1 MALQKQFK
9 RKDLKKPDPFVALSA
24 RFYSFFDKN
33 RKKFILGL
41 GGILLVCGA
50 AWLFD
55 YNRDVQEA
63 RMESLYFEMY
73 NVWNGSGKNSPEKAI
88 SRLKII
94 NDKIKDGEPKQR
106 ANLLLADALY
116 ENKNYEESINFYE
129 KVKDSSKEG
138 QLTHVLSQVGL
149 GNSFEGKKNYTKAIE
164 IYQAIIERDTDYP
177 LFYIYYGMARCYS
190 LDNDEKNALLILR
203 EMMSKFPA
211 HGEIVKVKTML
222 KKLETKT

>member
-9 RKDLKKPDPFVALSA
+9 RKDLKKPDPFVAFSA
-24 RFYSFFDKN
+24 RFYSLFDKN

-50 AWLFD
+50 AWLFN

-73 NVWNGSGKNSPEKAI
+73 NVWNGGGKNSPEKAI
-88 SRLKII
+88 SKLKKI
-94 NDKIKDGEPKQR
+94 NDKIKDGMPKQR

-129 KVKDSSKEG
+129 KVKNSSKEG

-149 GNSFEGKKNYTKAIE
+149 GNSFEGKKDYTKAIE
-164 IYQAIIERDTDYP
+164 IYKAIIESDTDYP

-211 HGEIVKVKTML
+211 HGEIVKVEAML
-222 KKLETKT
+222 KKLEAKT

>member
-24 RFYSFFDKN
+24 RFYSLFDKN

-41 GGILLVCGA
+41 GGILLVCAA
-50 AWLFD
+50 AWLFN

-94 NDKIKDGEPKQR
+94 NDKIKDGKPKQR

-164 IYQAIIERDTDYP
+164 IYQAIIESDTDYP

-211 HGEIVKVKTML
+211 HGEIVKVETML

>member
-50 AWLFD
+50 AWLFN

-94 NDKIKDGEPKQR
+94 NDKIKDGKSKER

-149 GNSFEGKKNYTKAIE
+149 GNSFEGKKNYTKALE
-164 IYQAIIERDTDYP
+164 IYQAIIESDTDYP

-211 HGEIVKVKTML
+211 HGEIVKVETML

>member
-9 RKDLKKPDPFVALSA
+9 RKDLKKPDPFVVLSA
-24 RFYSFFDKN
+24 RFYSLFDKN

-41 GGILLVCGA
+41 GGILLVCAA
-50 AWLFD
+50 AWLFN

-73 NVWNGSGKNSPEKAI
+73 NVWNGSGKISPEKAI

-94 NDKIKDGEPKQR
+94 NDKIKDGKPKQR

-164 IYQAIIERDTDYP
+164 IYQAIIESDTDYP

>member
-24 RFYSFFDKN
+24 RFYSLFDKN
-33 RKKFILGL
+33 RKKFILVL
-41 GGILLVCGA
+41 GGILLVSGA
-50 AWLFD
+50 YWLFN
-55 YNRDVQEA
+55 YYRGVQEA
-63 RMESLYFEMY
+63 RMETLYFNMY
-73 NVWNGSGKNSPEKAI
+73 KVWNGGGKNSPEKSI
-88 SRLKII
+88 STLKKI
-94 NDKIKDGEPKQR
+94 NDKIKDGMQKQR

-116 ENKNYEESINFYE
+116 ENKNYEEAINFYE

-138 QLTHVLSQVGL
+138 QLSHVLSQAGL
-149 GNSFEGKKNYTKAIE
+149 GNSFEGKKDYSKAIE
-164 IYQAIIERDTDYP
+164 IYKSIIESDTDYP

-190 LDNDEKNALLILR
+190 LDNDKKNALLILR